1 MDKKVHTGFD
11 APFLD
16 EEERMLMASIREFE
30 PDPDLDERK
39 AEWRQALRN
48 TVKRKP
54 VTLRLQ
60 EQDIRR
66 IKSMAYKKGIP
77 YQTLISSIVHEYA
90 MERI

>member
-1 MDKKVHTGFD
+1 MNKGVHTGFD

-16 EEERMLMASIREFE
+16 EEEQMVIGALEEFE

-39 AEWRQALRN
+39 AEWQQALRN
-48 TVKRKP
+48 TVRKKP

-66 IKSMAYKKGIP
+66 IKSMAYRKGIP
-77 YQTLISSIVHEYA
+77 YQTLISAIVHEYA
-90 MERI
+90 MQRV

>member
-1 MDKKVHTGFD
+1 MSKQIQTGFD

-16 EEERMLMASIREFE
+16 EEERMVMESIEEFE
-30 PDPDLDERK
+30 PDPNLDERK
-39 AEWRQALRN
+39 MAWRQALRK

-66 IKSMAYKKGIP
+66 IKSMAYRKGIP

-90 MERI
+90 MERM

>member
-1 MDKKVHTGFD
+1 MNNKTHTGFD

-16 EEERMLMASIREFE
+16 EEERMIVEALDEFE
-30 PDPDLDERK
+30 PDPHLNERK
-39 AEWRQALRN
+39 TEWQQALWN
-48 TVKRKP
+48 TVRRKP

-66 IKSMAYKKGIP
+66 IKSMAYRKGIP

-90 MERI
+90 IERI